1 LGSSAR
7 NDDGNIPY
15 SALSPEQR
23 RRYDLLLAGLDLL
36 DQAIAVFDAAP
47 RLVTWNKALLRL
59 LDFPESLVRVG
70 TPFEEFV
77 RFNAERG
84 EYGPGDIETLIRER
98 MAAARSFQPHYVER
112 ARPNGR
118 ILAVRGVPIPNL
130 GFVSLWTD
138 ITEQRHYAAVIEQQN
153 AQLEARVRE
162 RTAELEA
169 ANAQLAQANLEID
182 DIAGA
187 LRRSENRLQL
197 IIDSVPALIAYVGSD
212 DIYRFANKGY
222 AEWFGFAK
230 DAIIG
235 RSITEV
241 FGADAFAQ
249 IRPHLERARTGERV
263 SYEYARTLADGRT
276 VYARSVVVPELDADG
291 RTVGFFVMSI
301 DITEQKASQA
311 ALVQAQKMEAVGQL
325 TGGLAHDF
333 NNLLTIIIG
342 NLSALQQ
349 RIGAGAG
356 AEFVD
361 PSLQAARRGAELIR
375 RLLTFSRRQPLAP
388 AAVEV
393 GMLVHNMTHL
403 LARTLGETIRIHLRL
418 PGEPLHALV
427 DPHQLENALLNLA
440 INARDAM
447 PGGGELTI
455 GLARRTID
463 AALAPMVEV
472 PPGDYVQFDV
482 SDTGT
487 GIEPAVLQ
495 RVFEPFFTTK
505 DFGSGS
511 GLGLS
516 MVYGF
521 VRQSGGNIRIRSTPG
536 RGTHVR
542 FVLPTAS
549 ADATTAVA
557 TTSVATLPARALEG
571 PVLLVEDEPEVRK
584 VVRMQLTGLGHSVI
598 EAADGVEALGL
609 LRNVDDIAL
618 LVSDTV
624 MPGGIDGRTLARHA
638 RQLRPTL
645 PILLV
650 TGYASEATPSD
661 GTPADLPTLR
671 KPFDQAALAA
681 ALAALLGP
689 EPLAAAAPASALAFQ
704 TAGAIIAAAPGASP
718 APALTLTDP
727 ITEPRPQCP

>member
-1 LGSSAR
+1 MAKAEQEGM
-7 NDDGNIPY
+7 PY
-15 SALSPEQR
+15 TALSPEQR

-36 DQAIAVFDAAP
+36 DQAIAVFDATP
-47 RLVTWNKALLRL
+47 KLVTWNKAMLRL
-59 LDFPESLVRVG
+59 LDFPESMVRVG
-70 TPFEEFV
+70 TPFEDFA

-84 EYGPGDIETLIRER
+84 EYGPGDVDTLVRQR
-98 MAAARSFQPHYVER
+98 VAAARSFQPHYVER

-138 ITEQRHYAAVIEQQN
+138 ITEQRRYAEVIEQQN

-169 ANAQLAQANLEID
+169 ANARLAQANIEID
-182 DIAGA
+182 DIAAA

-197 IIDSVPALIAYVGSD
+197 IIDSIPALIAYID
-212 DIYRFANKGY
+212 HDEIYRFANKGY
-222 AEWFGFAK
+222 ADWFGLTK
-230 DAIIG
+230 DAIPG
-235 RSITEV
+235 RSIREV
-241 FGADAFAQ
+241 LGDETYEQ
-249 IRPHLERARTGERV
+249 IHPHLDRARQGEQV
-263 SYEYARTLADGRT
+263 SYEYARQLANGQT
-276 VYARSVVVPELDADG
+276 VHARSVLVPERTPEGL
-291 RTVGFFVMSI
+291 TVGFFVMSI

-349 RIGAGAG
+349 RIGSGTG

-375 RLLTFSRRQPLAP
+375 RLLTFSRRQTLEPT
-388 AAVEV
+388 AVEV
-393 GMLVHNMTHL
+393 GALVRNMTHL

-418 PGEPLHALV
+418 PDAPLHALA
-427 DPHQLENALLNLA
+427 DPHQLENAILNLA

-447 PGGGELTI
+447 PEGGELTI
-455 GLARRTID
+455 AVVLRHLDPALAR
-463 AALAPMVEV
+463 VGEV
-472 PPGDYVQFDV
+472 PPGDYVQIDV
-482 SDTGT
+482 GDTGK

-505 DFGSGS
+505 PFGGGS

-521 VRQSGGNIRIRSTPG
+521 VRQSGGNVRIRSTPG
-536 RGTHVR
+536 LGTHVR
-542 FVLPTAS
+542 FVLPVADPHERS
-549 ADATTAVA
+549 AAP
-557 TTSVATLPARALEG
+557 LHIGPALQPALDG

-584 VVRMQLTGLGHSVI
+584 VLRMQLTGLGYPVI
-598 EAADGVEALGL
+598 EAADGVEALAL
-609 LRNVDDIAL
+609 LENIDDIAL

-624 MPGGIDGRTLARHA
+624 MPGGIGGRELARRA
-638 RQLRPTL
+638 RALRPQL

-650 TGYASEATPSD
+650 TGYASDSSPIEGLPD
-661 GTPADLPTLR
+661 DVPTLR
-671 KPFDQAALAA
+671 KPFDQQALAA
-681 ALAALLGP
+681 VLSTLLNATP
-689 EPLAAAAPASALAFQ
+689 AKEAP
-704 TAGAIIAAAPGASP
+704 
-718 APALTLTDP
+718 
-727 ITEPRPQCP
+727 PQCP

>member
-1 LGSSAR
+1 MAKAEQEGM
-7 NDDGNIPY
+7 PY

-36 DQAIAVFDAAP
+36 DQAIAVFDATP
-47 RLVTWNKALLRL
+47 KLVTWNKAMLRL
-59 LDFPESLVRVG
+59 LDFPESMVRVG
-70 TPFEEFV
+70 TPFEEFA

-84 EYGPGDIETLIRER
+84 EYGPGDVDTLVRQR
-98 MAAARSFQPHYVER
+98 VAAARSFQPHYVER

-138 ITEQRHYAAVIEQQN
+138 ITEQRRYAEVIEQQN

-169 ANAQLAQANLEID
+169 ANARLAQANIEID
-182 DIAGA
+182 DIAAA

-197 IIDSVPALIAYVGSD
+197 IIDSIPALIAYIDHD

-222 AEWFGFAK
+222 ADWFGLTK
-230 DAIIG
+230 DSIPG
-235 RSITEV
+235 RSIREV
-241 FGADAFAQ
+241 FGDETYEQ
-249 IRPHLERARTGERV
+249 IRPHLDRAREGEQV
-263 SYEYARTLADGRT
+263 SYEYARQLANGQT
-276 VYARSVVVPELDADG
+276 VHARSVLVPERTPEG

-349 RIGAGAG
+349 RIGSGAG

-375 RLLTFSRRQPLAP
+375 RLLTFSRRQTLEPT
-388 AAVEV
+388 AVEV
-393 GMLVHNMTHL
+393 GALVRNMTHL
-403 LARTLGETIRIHLRL
+403 LARTLGETIRIQLRL
-418 PGEPLHALV
+418 PDAPLHALA
-427 DPHQLENALLNLA
+427 DPHQLENAILNLA

-447 PGGGELTI
+447 PEGGELTI
-455 GLARRTID
+455 SVLLRHLDPALAR
-463 AALAPMVEV
+463 VSEV
-472 PPGDYVQFDV
+472 PPGDYVQIDV
-482 SDTGT
+482 GDTGK

-505 DFGSGS
+505 PFGGGS

-521 VRQSGGNIRIRSTPG
+521 VRQSGGNVRIRSTPG

-542 FVLPTAS
+542 FVLPV
-549 ADATTAVA
+549 ADAHERSAA
-557 TTSVATLPARALEG
+557 PLPISPALQPALDG

-584 VVRMQLTGLGHSVI
+584 VLRMQLTGLGYPVI
-598 EAADGVEALGL
+598 EAVDGVEALAL
-609 LRNVDDIAL
+609 LENIDDIAL

-624 MPGGIDGRTLARHA
+624 MPGGIGGRELARRA
-638 RQLRPTL
+638 RALRPQL

-650 TGYASEATPSD
+650 TGYASDSGPID
-661 GTPADLPTLR
+661 DLPDDVPTLR
-671 KPFDQAALAA
+671 KPFDQQALAA
-681 ALAALLGP
+681 VLSTLLNATAAK
-689 EPLAAAAPASALAFQ
+689 EAP
-704 TAGAIIAAAPGASP
+704 
-718 APALTLTDP
+718 
-727 ITEPRPQCP
+727 PQCP